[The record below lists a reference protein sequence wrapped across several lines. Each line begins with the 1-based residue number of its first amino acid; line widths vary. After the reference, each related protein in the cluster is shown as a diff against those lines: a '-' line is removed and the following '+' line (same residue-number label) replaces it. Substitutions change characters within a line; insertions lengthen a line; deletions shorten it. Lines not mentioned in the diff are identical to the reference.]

1 MTININTTLYKK
13 KQKLKDTLSFF
24 LNLIHLIAQNDILKH
39 TMMMTEKDKQ
49 QYLSSEISKFLPL
62 FQKLPSNFKKAII
75 SHHNLSTKIKTIL
88 NTKGSYSS
96 SNSLKLLKKKTI
108 KKATINYLTDSKR
121 RRSKRG
127 RSKRGRSKRGR
138 SKRDRSKRGRSKRG
152 RSKRRRSKRGGSR
165 PPIPKPRQSRGPRS
179 SNSEIIIEQ
188 PMSVIPTNTS
198 DVSESFQQ
206 LGNLQLANN
215 ALLNQQTMVFQEQR
229 RQQTDIDSMTAVVA
243 LQTGASNSLSKIF
256 AENIKIIQDELTTMK
271 TELKEIDT
279 KREEFI
285 KITLQSLN
293 EEWDT
298 EIESATKQWQKYGE
312 AVKSGVKEYEY
323 KDTKA
328 KLCGATCG
336 ATSGYLVRDMIISGG
351 TAVKDFLDIPKALG
365 AGASTLGSSF
375 SDFTLGGFSVGKI
388 IGVPLSS
395 VGSVFSGTAS
405 TFTEPITNMISQCGP
420 QCGALIGLSCCICTS
435 AICIT
440 LIQEHT
446 GVSDRLKSNDRQQQN
461 WLMRQ
466 LSDGTQIASWAL
478 VVPLIRDT
486 LGHSKSIGYKKAIQK
501 QKDYDGNE
509 KQYLS
514 YIKKQD
520 MLKGTNSPSLGNRN
534 EWLNQALKINQSLID
549 IKTKTDLLTQNIQKK
564 NEELQNEM
572 RARSNASMKHVES
585 VSTLTGPDRAEQRHS
600 RNITQGPRQRALP
613 NTLRQRKSIRSG
625 SAGGGNF
632 KKYKV

>member
-1 MTININTTLYKK
+1 MATNINTTLYKT
-13 KQKLKDTLSFF
+13 KQKLKDTLIFF
-24 LNLIHLIAQNDILKH
+24 LNLIHLIAQNDILRH
-39 TMMMTEKDKQ
+39 TMMMTEQDKQ
-49 QYLSSEISKFLPL
+49 EYLSSEISKFLPL
-62 FQKLPSNFKKAII
+62 FQKLPPNFKKAII
-75 SHHNLSTKIKTIL
+75 SHHNLSTKIKKIL
-88 NTKGSYSS
+88 NTKS
-96 SNSLKLLKKKTI
+96 SNLSNILKVKNKPRKNE
-108 KKATINYLTDSKR
+108 KATTNYLTDSKR

-127 RSKRGRSKRGR
+127 SSKRGSSKKGRSKRGRSKKGRSKRGRSKRG
-138 SKRDRSKRGRSKRG
+138 
-152 RSKRRRSKRGGSR
+152 GSQ
-165 PPIPKPRQSRGPRS
+165 PPKPKPRQSRTPPS
-179 SNSEIIIEQ
+179 DPQNVKIITQQ
-188 PMSVIPTNTS
+188 PISVIPTNTS
-198 DVSESFQQ
+198 DVAESFQQ
-206 LGNLQLANN
+206 LGNIQLANN

-256 AENIKIIQDELTTMK
+256 AENIKIIQNELNEMK
-271 TELKEIDT
+271 TDLKEIDT

-298 EIESATKQWQKYGE
+298 EIESATKQWQKYGDV
-312 AVKSGVKEYEY
+312 VKSGVKEYEY

-365 AGASTLGSSF
+365 AGATSLGSSF

-388 IGVPLSS
+388 IGVPISS
-395 VGSVFSGTAS
+395 VGSIFSGTSS
-405 TFTEPITNMISQCGP
+405 TFTEPITNMIAQCGP

-486 LGHSKSIGYKKAIQK
+486 LGHSTSVGYKKAIRK
-501 QKDYDGNE
+501 QKDYDDNQ

-520 MLKGTNSPSLGNRN
+520 MLKGTNPPSLGNRN

-549 IKTKTDLLTQNIQKK
+549 IKTKTEFLTQNIQKK

-585 VSTLTGPDRAEQRHS
+585 VSTLTGPDRAEQRQS
-600 RNITQGPRQRALP
+600 RNITQGPRQRSLP